1 MRAVFPRVLEKH
13 LDGGTPLMILLGD
26 IGVFGFRNIFA
37 KHPDRILNLGILEQ
51 ASVGLAA
58 GFSIQGFLPVFH
70 SIAPFL
76 VERSFEQLKIDFGY
90 QRLTGIFV
98 SAGGSFDY
106 SRLGCTHHCP
116 ADVNL
121 MLNIPGF
128 TVCVP
133 GTADELSEILDL
145 SIQNPRG
152 AVYIRMSE
160 FVNSSSHPLSVRE
173 PVKIRTGKGPI
184 IAVVGPALSWVE
196 NVIEAIDANVFYLN
210 IVNPTSVGNLIAEI
224 EQDSSRSVAVIEPY
238 YSGSLA
244 GQILRG
250 AVCPIRLYEIGVPR
264 EFIHKYGTFSE
275 LRLVLGLDDATILE
289 RLRTF
294 FH

>member
-13 LDGGTPLMILLGD
+13 LNGGTPLMILLGD

-58 GFSIQGFLPVFH
+58 GFSMQGFLPVFH

-106 SRLGCTHHCP
+106 SRLGGTHHCP

-145 SIQNPRG
+145 SIQNPIG
-152 AVYIRMSE
+152 AVYIFTILMANFAEEERMAAGFAWRKGLRRIAKAPLE
-160 FVNSSSHPLSVRE
+160 LATVWLASS
-173 PVKIRTGKGPI
+173 
-184 IAVVGPALSWVE
+184 ALTLM
-196 NVIEAIDANVFYLN
+196 A
-210 IVNPTSVGNLIAEI
+210 
-224 EQDSSRSVAVIEPY
+224 
-238 YSGSLA
+238 
-244 GQILRG
+244 
-250 AVCPIRLYEIGVPR
+250 
-264 EFIHKYGTFSE
+264 
-275 LRLVLGLDDATILE
+275 LVLPPMSLIGALFTPFCYFLAQIISTRMMGQTWAYINKIDSVKAN
-289 RLRTF
+289 
-294 FH
+294 